1 MAPLFKA
8 KGYCVFALNY
18 GSLNELPLIY
28 GLDRM
33 ENSAQQL
40 SDFVDKVL
48 AATGS
53 TKVDLLGHS
62 QGTLMPQ
69 YYLKRLNGASKVEK
83 FAGFGSIQY
92 GTTAAGLQ
100 PLLAPLGL
108 FDVGSQL
115 NVSTEVLV
123 TPYTSGYLRTRSS
136 NVRNQL
142 LQDCHLVQRNP
153 RVPLLV

>member
-1 MAPLFKA
+1 
-8 KGYCVFALNY
+8 
-18 GSLNELPLIY
+18 
-28 GLDRM
+28 M

-48 AATGS
+48 EATGS

-92 GTTAAGLQ
+92 GTTVAGLMT
-100 PLLAPLGL
+100 LLKPLGL
-108 FDVGSQL
+108 YDPVKKVSLTRQRQYVCYDSL
-115 NVSTEVLV
+115 PANVET
-123 TPYTSGYLRTRSS
+123 
-136 NVRNQL
+136 
-142 LQDCHLVQRNP
+142 
-153 RVPLLV
+153 